1 MNKKLVVD
9 SKRNGERQKT
19 GHDVVDGLNL
29 VCEEPVKP
37 ILMSRRRLREISNVE
52 HFVERGPSRN
62 TEMRLNALQ
71 WNRQENT
78 RICNKVR
85 TFCKEI
91 EELKAQEIQAVKA
104 REEAL
109 RREAQERENT
119 KPVNA
124 AQEVNGQNNDGDKGT

>member
-1 MNKKLVVD
+1 MVD
-9 SKRNGERQKT
+9 SKKSGERQKT
-19 GHDVVDGLNL
+19 GSGHDVIDGLNL

-71 WNRQENT
+71 WNRQENA

-85 TFCKEI
+85 TFCKDI

-109 RREAQERENT
+109 RREAQERNDT
-119 KPVNA
+119 KADNPSQKVN
-124 AQEVNGQNNDGDKGT
+124 EQNNDGDKGT